1 MLSETRAQDSA
12 QTFAG
17 CQESP
22 HPLDRRL
29 RNLAVVSAV
38 AFVIGVAGYFGY
50 AIYQVA
56 NRPIA
61 GLSVPNDFSVM
72 WGAAKLA
79 LDGQAIAAFDFE
91 RLAQARSLPPWTG
104 EAGYRMPWLYPAHF
118 HAMLV
123 PFGLTGFLPAWLA
136 FSVLGLAAFAY
147 AVRPLLAMP
156 SATAVVVASPAV
168 LMCLIQGQITLF
180 IGALL
185 AGFLHCLNRGLH
197 LPAGILLGLL
207 TIKPQ
212 FGLLLPLVL
221 VVTWQWRVIAWASAV
236 STICIL
242 LSLTWVGFDYWLALR
257 EAIGRTDEM
266 MQTGWL
272 PRHLMITWYV
282 SGLEAGMEPGAAKI
296 LQAAISLIL
305 AAMVVFAWRREDL
318 PFAVKAALLTFAMP
332 LVTPYAYFYD
342 LVLPVIGVGL
352 LLAEPRSREP
362 VILAA
367 AAIVW
372 ALPTL
377 GHILRE
383 AGIDAGFALIGA
395 PVLTLAAGA
404 VFWCATRSAA
414 SAPAQT

>member
-22 HPLDRRL
+22 NPLDRRL
-29 RNLAVVSAV
+29 RNLAVVSVV
-38 AFVIGVAGYFGY
+38 AFVIGIVGYFGY

-91 RLAQARSLPPWTG
+91 RLAQVRSLPPWTG
-104 EAGYRMPWLYPAHF
+104 E
-118 HAMLV
+118 
-123 PFGLTGFLPAWLA
+123 
-136 FSVLGLAAFAY
+136 
-147 AVRPLLAMP
+147 
-156 SATAVVVASPAV
+156 
-168 LMCLIQGQITLF
+168 
-180 IGALL
+180 

-207 TIKPQ
+207 TIK
-212 FGLLLPLVL
+212 
-221 VVTWQWRVIAWASAV
+221 
-236 STICIL
+236 
-242 LSLTWVGFDYWLALR
+242 
-257 EAIGRTDEM
+257 
-266 MQTGWL
+266 
-272 PRHLMITWYV
+272 
-282 SGLEAGMEPGAAKI
+282 
-296 LQAAISLIL
+296 
-305 AAMVVFAWRREDL
+305 
-318 PFAVKAALLTFAMP
+318 AALLTFAVS
-332 LVTPYAYFYD
+332 LVTPYAYLYD

-362 VILAA
+362 VIFAT

-377 GHILRE
+377 GH
-383 AGIDAGFALIGA
+383 
-395 PVLTLAAGA
+395 TL
-404 VFWCATRSAA
+404 VRPESMRA
-414 SAPAQT
+414 SP